1 MKKLPPK
8 TNAARIL
15 DQAGIEYELMA
26 YDVDESDLSATTVA
40 QKVGMAPDLIYK
52 TLITR
57 GDKTGVL
64 VACIPAH
71 HELNLKSLAKV
82 SGNKKVEVV
91 PLKEVQPLT
100 GYIRGGVSPLGMKKK
115 YPIYFHED
123 ILTQEKVAISAGM
136 RGTQIVAS
144 PQDILKITQGKTGP
158 ISSAQF

>member
-1 MKKLPPK
+1 MPPK

-15 DQAGIEYELMA
+15 DQAGIKYELMA

-40 QKVGMAPDLIYK
+40 QKVGMSPELIYK
-52 TLITR
+52 TLVTR

-71 HELNLKSLAKV
+71 HELNLKALAKV
-82 SGNKKVEVV
+82 SSNKKVEVV

-115 YPIYFHED
+115 YPVYFQED
-123 ILTQEKVAISAGM
+123 ILKEEKIAISAGV

-144 PQDILKITQGKTGP
+144 SQDILEITQGKTGP
-158 ISSAQF
+158 ISSVHN